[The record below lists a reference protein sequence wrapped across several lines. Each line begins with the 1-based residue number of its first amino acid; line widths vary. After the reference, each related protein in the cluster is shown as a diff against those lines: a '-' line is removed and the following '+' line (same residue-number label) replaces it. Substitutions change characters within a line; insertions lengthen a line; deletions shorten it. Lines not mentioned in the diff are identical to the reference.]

1 MKEFKINDKNKITSG
16 FTTPEGYFD
25 GFSIDVNNNLSKPKN
40 DRKLIFINTK
50 RWITSVAAVLI
61 VALSVTVYT
70 KLIIENPE
78 DSIEME
84 NYITNHSEISQYDL
98 ITLLDKKDIENLSIE
113 MNTSNTKTD
122 EEFANTN
129 EIENYLNDIN

>member
-1 MKEFKINDKNKITSG
+1 MNEFKINNGNKITSG

-25 GFSIDVNNNLSKPKN
+25 EFSVNLNPKIN
-40 DRKLIFINTK
+40 QPNIELKVEFIHKK

-61 VALSVTVYT
+61 VTLSVTIYT
-70 KLIIENPE
+70 KLVIENPE
-78 DSIEME
+78 DSLAME
-84 NYITNHSEISQYDL
+84 NYISNHSEICQYDL

-113 MNTSNTKTD
+113 LNTNNTKID

-129 EIENYLNDIN
+129 EIENYLTELN

>member
-25 GFSIDVNNNLSKPKN
+25 GFSIDVNNNLSQPKN
-40 DRKLIFINTK
+40 DRKVISINTK

-61 VALSVTVYT
+61 VAFSVTVYT